1 MSENP
6 FVEVRFL
13 TDVPESTGLNGAKY
27 GPYEKGHVYA
37 LPKANA
43 DFYVKRGQAEYAREE
58 VTKPTLK
65 ELFTGATLESY
76 LEAARV
82 KPLLA
87 EEMEKSAIE
96 KWRLRLKAEELLRE
110 IREEKA
116 RHG

>member
-27 GPYEKGHVYA
+27 GPYAKGHVYA

-43 DFYVKRGQAEYAREE
+43 DFYVKRGQAEYVREE